1 MRKMRVPAFCD
12 DDDCDKRQNCFVKN
26 SLEGIRIVDCTNKNY
41 VAPQESEEA
50 GDTCPQ
56 QTNAA
61 ELSPQRPTHI
71 WRALRTGKK

>member
-1 MRKMRVPAFCD
+1 MRKMRVPQYCD
-12 DDDCDKRQNCFVKN
+12 DCERKENCFVKN

-56 QTNAA
+56 QRHAVNPSGNSEATAA
-61 ELSPQRPTHI
+61 
-71 WRALRTGKK
+71 